1 MKLFGYDEAMHG
13 LTFRE
18 AEEFYNI
25 VKERLQHLHNASR
38 QVKLLNLP
46 KVKNHHHVN
55 NNRYGEIEEIE
66 VEIEKNFRNFKNFE
80 ILETPPLDHHFL
92 DHQSTS
98 TLFCFG
104 VYKNKS
110 LKKIMRQEWEIL
122 SSQLLNSIFYIRVYE
137 SRCDLMRV
145 VVINEQAA
153 TNSYHHGLFF
163 FDLFF
168 PKNYPS
174 NPPKIVYY
182 SYEKSLHEIRGVVCG
197 NYIFKNWDSMIKSNT
212 ESPIL
217 NVLVSIKNFISNSI
231 ELERSIEDIFQM
243 LRSPLIG
250 YEDFVLGYFLLRAHH
265 ILLNYKN
272 TFTNPNEENYKT
284 FFNLIKAFE
293 EIGAYCKHHYKY
305 LESYNN

>member
-1 MKLFGYDEAMHG
+1 MNSSDTMKLFGYDEAMHG

-153 TNSYHHGLFF
+153 TNSYHHV
-163 FDLFF
+163 
-168 PKNYPS
+168 S
-174 NPPKIVYY
+174 NLLAI
-182 SYEKSLHEIRGVVCG
+182 E
-197 NYIFKNWDSMIKSNT
+197 
-212 ESPIL
+212 ES
-217 NVLVSIKNFISNSI
+217 K
-231 ELERSIEDIFQM
+231 
-243 LRSPLIG
+243 
-250 YEDFVLGYFLLRAHH
+250 
-265 ILLNYKN
+265 
-272 TFTNPNEENYKT
+272 
-284 FFNLIKAFE
+284 
-293 EIGAYCKHHYKY
+293 
-305 LESYNN
+305 